1 MSMTITLVLVSI
13 PFVVFMLLDYKYY
26 ISDFLF
32 SSSEVANKVGNIID
46 VIGLLF
52 AIYDIFIFVKYLYF
66 VLL

>member
-1 MSMTITLVLVSI
+1 MTITLVLVSI

-52 AIYDIFIFVKYLYF
+52 AVYDIFIFAKYLCF
-66 VLL
+66 LLL

>member
-1 MSMTITLVLVSI
+1 MTITLVLVSI